1 MRKLFYLLC
10 LLAFVSCDK
19 GEESVAPEKIVE
31 SFEGVIDGEYAYG
44 FHGENVGCE
53 HFYNDEYNYWG
64 GFALSKVYDRDA
76 ANGKFEN
83 QYAVYNTEAASGD
96 NFLLYYYDS
105 YSDPCD
111 MVFIKQSALLH
122 SVKLNLTTYVYAS
135 ITDEAINDFARKFE
149 DGDYLKVVFSAL
161 DKLEKPTG
169 EYVECYVVDYRD
181 GKRFVADNWNEF
193 SLGFTADRVRIT
205 IETSDVGEYGA
216 NTPLYIAI
224 DDLVYSL

>member
-10 LLAFVSCDK
+10 LLAFVSCEK

-76 ANGKFEN
+76 TNGKYEN

-169 EYVECYVVDYRD
+169 ESVECYVVDYRD

-193 SLGFTADRVRIT
+193 SLGITADRVRIT

>member
-1 MRKLFYLLC
+1 
-10 LLAFVSCDK
+10 
-19 GEESVAPEKIVE
+19 
-31 SFEGVIDGEYAYG
+31 
-44 FHGENVGCE
+44 
-53 HFYNDEYNYWG
+53 
-64 GFALSKVYDRDA
+64 
-76 ANGKFEN
+76 
-83 QYAVYNTEAASGD
+83 VYNTEAASGD

-193 SLGFTADRVRIT
+193 SLGLTADRVRIT

>member
-76 ANGKFEN
+76 ANGKYEN

-161 DKLEKPTG
+161 DKLEKHTG
-169 EYVECYVVDYRD
+169 ESVECYVVDYRD

>member
-19 GEESVAPEKIVE
+19 GEESIAPEKIVE

-76 ANGKFEN
+76 TNGKYEN

-169 EYVECYVVDYRD
+169 ESVECYVVDYRD

>member
-64 GFALSKVYDRDA
+64 GFALSKVYDRDTT
-76 ANGKFEN
+76 NGKYEN

-169 EYVECYVVDYRD
+169 ESVECYVVDYRD

>member
-76 ANGKFEN
+76 ANGKYEN

>member
-10 LLAFVSCDK
+10 LLAFASCDK

-76 ANGKFEN
+76 ANGKYEN

-169 EYVECYVVDYRD
+169 ESVECYVVDYRD

>member
-76 ANGKFEN
+76 TNGKYEN

-105 YSDPCD
+105 YSDPCY

-169 EYVECYVVDYRD
+169 ESVECYVVDYRD

>member
-1 MRKLFYLLC
+1 MRKFFYLLC

-31 SFEGVIDGEYAYG
+31 SFEGVIDSEYAYG

-76 ANGKFEN
+76 ANGKYEN

-169 EYVECYVVDYRD
+169 ESVECYVVDYRD

>member
-53 HFYNDEYNYWG
+53 YFYNDEYNYWG

-76 ANGKFEN
+76 TNGKYEN

-149 DGDYLKVVFSAL
+149 DGDYLKVVFLAL

-169 EYVECYVVDYRD
+169 ESVECYVVDYRD

>member
-44 FHGENVGCE
+44 FHGENVDCE

-76 ANGKFEN
+76 TNGKYEN

-169 EYVECYVVDYRD
+169 ESVECYVVDYRD

-193 SLGFTADRVRIT
+193 SLGITADRVRIT

>member
-76 ANGKFEN
+76 TNGKYEN

-169 EYVECYVVDYRD
+169 ESVECYVVDYRD

>member
-53 HFYNDEYNYWG
+53 QFYNDEYNYWG

-76 ANGKFEN
+76 ANGKYEN

-169 EYVECYVVDYRD
+169 ESVECYVVDYRD

>member
-76 ANGKFEN
+76 TNGKYEN

-169 EYVECYVVDYRD
+169 ESVECYVVDYRD

-193 SLGFTADRVRIT
+193 SLGITADRVRIT

-216 NTPLYIAI
+216 KR
-224 DDLVYSL
+224 

>member
-76 ANGKFEN
+76 ANGKYEN

-111 MVFIKQSALLH
+111 VVFVKQSALLH

-161 DKLEKPTG
+161 DKLEKHTG
-169 EYVECYVVDYRD
+169 ESVECYVVDYRD

>member
-31 SFEGVIDGEYAYG
+31 SFEGVIDGKYAYG

-76 ANGKFEN
+76 TNGKYEN
-83 QYAVYNTEAASGD
+83 QYAVYNTDAASGD

-169 EYVECYVVDYRD
+169 ESVECYVVDYRD

-193 SLGFTADRVRIT
+193 LLGFTADRVRIT

>member
-122 SVKLNLTTYVYAS
+122 SVKLNLTTYVYSS

-169 EYVECYVVDYRD
+169 ESVECYVVDYRD
-181 GKRFVADNWNEF
+181 GERFVADNWNEF